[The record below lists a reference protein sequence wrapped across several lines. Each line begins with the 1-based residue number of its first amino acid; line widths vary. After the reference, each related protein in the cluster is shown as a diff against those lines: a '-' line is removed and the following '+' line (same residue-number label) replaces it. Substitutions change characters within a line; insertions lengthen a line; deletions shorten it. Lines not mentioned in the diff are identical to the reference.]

1 MMNDRVYYSREAQDR
16 ANQERNTAIVVFMV
30 VGLAIGAVLALMF
43 APNSG
48 AKTRRELAGS
58 IGDTTSST
66 VKQLEKEFAE
76 LRKKVESVVG

>member
-1 MMNDRVYYSREAQDR
+1 MMNDRVYYSREAQER
-16 ANQERNTAIVVFMV
+16 ANQDRNTAIVAFMV

-48 AKTRRELAGS
+48 EKTRRELAGN
-58 IGDTTSST
+58 IGDTTAST

-76 LRKKVESVVG
+76 LRKKVEKVVG

>member
-16 ANQERNTAIVVFMV
+16 ANQERNSAIVVFMV

-48 AKTRRELAGS
+48 EKTRKELAGS

-76 LRKKVESVVG
+76 LRKKVESIVG